1 MRSAAL
7 LLNPRIEADMPTV
20 PLIVVG
26 IDGSPASVRALRWAA
41 DEALLR
47 AATLRVIYAWS
58 SPYSDGEIAQ
68 LSSEVAYNALGHK
81 TAEQTVDSALRGI
94 ADVEVATVERR
105 TVEAQP
111 AQALLEAAQDADLLV
126 VGSRGRGG
134 FSSMLLGSVSH
145 QCALHAPCP
154 VVIVRV

>member
-1 MRSAAL
+1 
-7 LLNPRIEADMPTV
+7 MPTV

-26 IDGSPASVRALRWAA
+26 IDGSPASARALHWAA
-41 DEALLR
+41 EEARLR
-47 AATLRVIYAWS
+47 AATLRVIHAWS
-58 SPYSDGEIAQ
+58 SPYHEGEIAH
-68 LSSEVAYNALGHK
+68 LSSEVAYNALGQK
-81 TAEQTVDSALRGI
+81 TAEQTVDLALRGI
-94 ADVEVATVERR
+94 ADVGVATVERC

-111 AQALLEAAQDADLLV
+111 AQALLEAAQDAALLV